1 MGTPNPI
8 RRGRPFDPGM
18 YPTRLDTQRMIG
30 TSAAGVDGSGNLIIT
45 IGDAP
50 ASSTAAGTPGTIIFA
65 SSGIYVCTAENTWSA
80 YTPAVIWP

>member
-8 RRGRPFDPGM
+8 RRGRPFDPGK
-18 YPTRLDTQRMIG
+18 YPTRLDAQRMIE
-30 TSAAGVDGSGNLIIT
+30 TSAAGVDGAGNLTIT
-45 IGDAP
+45 IGAAP
-50 ASSTAAGTPGTIIFA
+50 ASDSAPGVPGTIIFA

>member
-8 RRGRPFDPGM
+8 RRPGRFDPGL
-18 YPTRLDTQRMIG
+18 YPTRLDAQRMIE
-30 TSAAGVDGSGNLIIT
+30 TSAAGVDGAGNLTVT

-80 YTPAVIWP
+80 YTPAVLWP

>member
-8 RRGRPFDPGM
+8 RRGRSFDPGM
-18 YPTRLDTQRMIG
+18 YPTRLDAQRMIE
-30 TSAAGVDGSGNLIIT
+30 TNAAGVDASGNLTIT
-45 IGDAP
+45 IGNAP
-50 ASSTAAGTPGTIIFA
+50 ASATAAGTPGTIIFA